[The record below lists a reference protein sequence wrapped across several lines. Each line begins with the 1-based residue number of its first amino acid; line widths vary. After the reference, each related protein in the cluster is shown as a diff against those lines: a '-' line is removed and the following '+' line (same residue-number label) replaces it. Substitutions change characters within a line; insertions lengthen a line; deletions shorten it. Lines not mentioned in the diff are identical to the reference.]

1 MSRHIPIRPV
11 CARPGCVET
20 KLGLNCYVCHLVR
33 YCSQD
38 CKDQDQPAHQSLC
51 EQHENRA
58 RIFSYDVTKD
68 IKELEPEDP
77 RDPYPHCN
85 NEAPAIGDEPRLFS
99 KSKVMSLIGPQDQ
112 DGFKDGEEVNIAIY
126 GFGDLGL
133 LIETFLSIRHDTKV
147 KYTFYMEEADNEAAA
162 RVFVLLAMAV
172 NGSHYIQVAE
182 AIIHYWYSAF
192 LPDWVMN
199 FLKEKIHP
207 NAINTHRTSLE
218 LAATV
223 DNGVGRVQA
232 EMMYPNAS
240 TTKGSQVWF
249 TKDFGPG
256 ESLLSFTQP
265 LDFLTLDH
273 ARLQRSHNINGRA
286 SSIQMELVRDQA
298 HPGWR
303 SSRMEHL
310 KTGILLPLTA
320 SKAEFKN
327 PNPSFFREW
336 DKSKDYGFNPM
347 EAWEGVYKPDRK
359 YNVPFGDGH
368 GNFFYFMREKLIRF
382 LYAMDH
388 MENWKIIVAP
398 PLVAEGLPSSWNI
411 QWHPEP
417 KGKPIVELHKFNSI
431 EEFRDFQKRHSLDR
445 KQDQDPSSQ
454 GTEVEA
460 LADGH
465 SGKAAEATQEEQ
477 SSPQELQPE
486 KKPSDE
492 KHLTKSEKRK
502 AAIAKKKALKAAKS
516 AAKADKKKNLKP
528 SDRDGPTTQASAPA
542 NDATLGS
549 SKATEPESPGV
560 ITASSSSEV
569 IFTPPASPGVSETVG
584 LSPHR
589 QPDVTSRR
597 EDGEEQEQQEQEPGR
612 EGVGS
617 SPLTALQDQLA
628 VPLWKATE
636 DEGSLVP
643 LLKEA
648 GSAGSAVFLPKAT
661 EDEGIEL
668 PPKTDSEPSV
678 AVPDQTS
685 SKPQPRRAFSNA
697 SHPNTLIFSPSK
709 STTSSLIAD
718 IDGNSL
724 TAEVMS
730 RNLPQNARRRTS
742 SAPLYGDR
750 NPWDIWDE
758 NRRRVNPPIDRTA
771 STAAAPRT
779 SQPNRPWA
787 IAGPSRPLWSIKRRR
802 STSQTREPLAESD
815 PVSRPVMNLPVW
827 TPCESIA
834 RERDIISNT
843 GKKTGTIT
851 VKVAPYPQQTG
862 QVSQPQHSGQVGQ
875 LPYLGPVGEYVVN
888 RFGRPGK
895 QATVSIKVAPYPQQ
909 IGQVGHPQHF
919 GQVGQHTTS
928 GYQDWYP
935 PVAHH
940 FTRPVP
946 VSHTENPAT
955 TSGAHHDEAAYLAS
969 FNLSSPAEE
978 VLAGGHTENPA
989 AMSFAY
995 HAEASY
1001 AASFDY
1007 SSSVEEVLAGGHTE
1021 NHVAMSD
1028 ANLAEAAYLASFN
1041 LSSPVEEVSAGGHDE
1056 PNDQTAG
1063 TADGS
1068 SSVAAQN
1075 ATNDNLKS
1083 ANEATETEAAEAEA
1097 VEIEAA
1103 ETEVAETEAAET
1115 EAARAEAEPTV
1126 AVKTADGGE
1135 SVAAQD
1141 ATNNNLKSANEAA
1154 ETEAAKTEAEPTVAV
1169 KTAGSGESVVAQ
1181 DPTDDN
1187 LKSVNEVSETQAE
1200 DIVTVETANDGEPV
1214 VIQDTGAGH
1223 PHHTEQ
1229 TATEPGNRRKSKSQ
1243 RRREKSRANEAE
1255 KQAQEEAKKAAE
1267 AGAKDQAQAKNGEE
1281 SGVAQDENPEE
1292 TQPAEQAT
1300 NEADPSQPS
1309 KSKKQRDKR
1318 KRQDER
1324 KKEEDERRK
1333 AEEAE
1338 KERKKKEDRG
1348 FGSRIFGFDNMLVE
1362 AEAQDQAEATE
1373 PETAQNA
1380 NPEDTQSAEQA
1391 ANEAGPSQPSKS
1403 KKQRDKKKRQDESK
1417 KAAEVEERKQEGA
1430 LASCRKLHQND
1441 ADFLNGTQP
1450 LPNSPIDTRPF
1461 RHQ

>member
-126 GFGDLGL
+126 
-133 LIETFLSIRHDTKV
+133 
-147 KYTFYMEEADNEAAA
+147 
-162 RVFVLLAMAV
+162 
-172 NGSHYIQVAE
+172 
-182 AIIHYWYSAF
+182 
-192 LPDWVMN
+192 DWVMN

-758 NRRRVNPPIDRTA
+758 NRRRPALPPH
-771 STAAAPRT
+771 P
-779 SQPNRPWA
+779 
-787 IAGPSRPLWSIKRRR
+787 
-802 STSQTREPLAESD
+802 EPLNPTD
-815 PVSRPVMNLPVW
+815 
-827 TPCESIA
+827 
-834 RERDIISNT
+834 
-843 GKKTGTIT
+843 
-851 VKVAPYPQQTG
+851 
-862 QVSQPQHSGQVGQ
+862 
-875 LPYLGPVGEYVVN
+875 LGLSP
-888 RFGRPGK
+888 
-895 QATVSIKVAPYPQQ
+895 
-909 IGQVGHPQHF
+909 
-919 GQVGQHTTS
+919 
-928 GYQDWYP
+928 DP
-935 PVAHH
+935 PVLYGASSGGEA
-940 FTRPVP
+940 PGND
-946 VSHTENPAT
+946 EGAT
-955 TSGAHHDEAAYLAS
+955 G
-969 FNLSSPAEE
+969 
-978 VLAGGHTENPA
+978 
-989 AMSFAY
+989 
-995 HAEASY
+995 
-1001 AASFDY
+1001 
-1007 SSSVEEVLAGGHTE
+1007 
-1021 NHVAMSD
+1021 
-1028 ANLAEAAYLASFN
+1028 
-1041 LSSPVEEVSAGGHDE
+1041 SAG
-1056 PNDQTAG
+1056 
-1063 TADGS
+1063 
-1068 SSVAAQN
+1068 
-1075 ATNDNLKS
+1075 L
-1083 ANEATETEAAEAEA
+1083 
-1097 VEIEAA
+1097 
-1103 ETEVAETEAAET
+1103 
-1115 EAARAEAEPTV
+1115 
-1126 AVKTADGGE
+1126 
-1135 SVAAQD
+1135 
-1141 ATNNNLKSANEAA
+1141 
-1154 ETEAAKTEAEPTVAV
+1154 
-1169 KTAGSGESVVAQ
+1169 
-1181 DPTDDN
+1181 
-1187 LKSVNEVSETQAE
+1187 
-1200 DIVTVETANDGEPV
+1200 
-1214 VIQDTGAGH
+1214 
-1223 PHHTEQ
+1223 
-1229 TATEPGNRRKSKSQ
+1229 
-1243 RRREKSRANEAE
+1243 
-1255 KQAQEEAKKAAE
+1255 
-1267 AGAKDQAQAKNGEE
+1267 
-1281 SGVAQDENPEE
+1281 
-1292 TQPAEQAT
+1292 
-1300 NEADPSQPS
+1300 PS
-1309 KSKKQRDKR
+1309 
-1318 KRQDER
+1318 
-1324 KKEEDERRK
+1324 
-1333 AEEAE
+1333 
-1338 KERKKKEDRG
+1338 
-1348 FGSRIFGFDNMLVE
+1348 
-1362 AEAQDQAEATE
+1362 
-1373 PETAQNA
+1373 
-1380 NPEDTQSAEQA
+1380 
-1391 ANEAGPSQPSKS
+1391 
-1403 KKQRDKKKRQDESK
+1403 
-1417 KAAEVEERKQEGA
+1417 
-1430 LASCRKLHQND
+1430 H
-1441 ADFLNGTQP
+1441 
-1450 LPNSPIDTRPF
+1450 
-1461 RHQ
+1461 

>member
-38 CKDQDQPAHQSLC
+38 CLDQDKPAHQSLC

-85 NEAPAIGDEPRLFS
+85 NETPAIGDEPRLFS
-99 KSKVMSLIGPQDQ
+99 KNKVMSLISSQDQ

-192 LPDWVMN
+192 LPDWVIN

-232 EMMYPNAS
+232 EMMYTNAS

-417 KGKPIVELHKFNSI
+417 KGKPIVELHKFNNI

-445 KQDQDPSSQ
+445 KQDQNPSSQ

-492 KHLTKSEKRK
+492 KRFTKSEKRK

-516 AAKADKKKNLKP
+516 AAKADKKKNSKP
-528 SDRDGPTTQASAPA
+528 SDGDGPTTQASAPA

-560 ITASSSSEV
+560 VTASSSSEV
-569 IFTPPASPGVSETVG
+569 IFTPPASPGVSEMIG

-589 QPDVTSRR
+589 RHDVTSPR

-617 SPLTALQDQLA
+617 SPTTALQDQLA
-628 VPLWKATE
+628 VPLLKATE
-636 DEGSLVP
+636 DEGSAVS

-697 SHPNTLIFSPSK
+697 SHPNTLIFLPPK

-750 NPWDIWDE
+750 NPWDIRDE
-758 NRRRVNPPIDRTA
+758 DRRRV
-771 STAAAPRT
+771 
-779 SQPNRPWA
+779 
-787 IAGPSRPLWSIKRRR
+787 
-802 STSQTREPLAESD
+802 STSSDKKRLGRAESEADIVQIPQSTEQPALPPHPEPLNPTD
-815 PVSRPVMNLPVW
+815 
-827 TPCESIA
+827 
-834 RERDIISNT
+834 
-843 GKKTGTIT
+843 
-851 VKVAPYPQQTG
+851 
-862 QVSQPQHSGQVGQ
+862 
-875 LPYLGPVGEYVVN
+875 LGLSP
-888 RFGRPGK
+888 
-895 QATVSIKVAPYPQQ
+895 
-909 IGQVGHPQHF
+909 
-919 GQVGQHTTS
+919 
-928 GYQDWYP
+928 DP
-935 PVAHH
+935 PVLYGASSGGEA
-940 FTRPVP
+940 PGND
-946 VSHTENPAT
+946 EGAT
-955 TSGAHHDEAAYLAS
+955 G
-969 FNLSSPAEE
+969 
-978 VLAGGHTENPA
+978 
-989 AMSFAY
+989 
-995 HAEASY
+995 
-1001 AASFDY
+1001 
-1007 SSSVEEVLAGGHTE
+1007 
-1021 NHVAMSD
+1021 
-1028 ANLAEAAYLASFN
+1028 
-1041 LSSPVEEVSAGGHDE
+1041 SAG
-1056 PNDQTAG
+1056 
-1063 TADGS
+1063 
-1068 SSVAAQN
+1068 
-1075 ATNDNLKS
+1075 L
-1083 ANEATETEAAEAEA
+1083 
-1097 VEIEAA
+1097 
-1103 ETEVAETEAAET
+1103 
-1115 EAARAEAEPTV
+1115 
-1126 AVKTADGGE
+1126 
-1135 SVAAQD
+1135 
-1141 ATNNNLKSANEAA
+1141 
-1154 ETEAAKTEAEPTVAV
+1154 
-1169 KTAGSGESVVAQ
+1169 
-1181 DPTDDN
+1181 
-1187 LKSVNEVSETQAE
+1187 
-1200 DIVTVETANDGEPV
+1200 
-1214 VIQDTGAGH
+1214 
-1223 PHHTEQ
+1223 
-1229 TATEPGNRRKSKSQ
+1229 
-1243 RRREKSRANEAE
+1243 
-1255 KQAQEEAKKAAE
+1255 
-1267 AGAKDQAQAKNGEE
+1267 
-1281 SGVAQDENPEE
+1281 
-1292 TQPAEQAT
+1292 
-1300 NEADPSQPS
+1300 PS
-1309 KSKKQRDKR
+1309 
-1318 KRQDER
+1318 
-1324 KKEEDERRK
+1324 
-1333 AEEAE
+1333 
-1338 KERKKKEDRG
+1338 
-1348 FGSRIFGFDNMLVE
+1348 
-1362 AEAQDQAEATE
+1362 
-1373 PETAQNA
+1373 
-1380 NPEDTQSAEQA
+1380 
-1391 ANEAGPSQPSKS
+1391 
-1403 KKQRDKKKRQDESK
+1403 
-1417 KAAEVEERKQEGA
+1417 
-1430 LASCRKLHQND
+1430 H
-1441 ADFLNGTQP
+1441 
-1450 LPNSPIDTRPF
+1450 
-1461 RHQ
+1461 